1 MRTGRRSRGMKFTA
15 LVLALVLMLAAC
27 GGGNGNG
34 GANQGGNLPAGIL
47 AEMGTFEEYAYLS
60 TLIDLPQNNT
70 HTHIDGSFA
79 HGDRIYYFYT
89 DHFQFPDDFDWD
101 SVDWDTFEH
110 PAPDLVIASVLADG
124 SDFQETRITPNT
136 ESVQMPF
143 VEVTEDGNFRLILVE
158 REWDMV
164 RGEST
169 EVFLAEFD
177 REGNELSKQML
188 DVVPPNIE
196 WFGVQRA
203 VVAADGYVVMSIWH
217 DTGEALLIVGP
228 DGNMLA
234 ELEVDWIR
242 TMTRTYDGRVF
253 AIVTEFDGQ
262 THREFLREID
272 FAARDFG
279 ETLDIS
285 TGAADT
291 MFTAPEGSP
300 FDFFTS
306 GRGRLFGLNVET
318 GQQTL
323 ILDWIESDIAADWG
337 LHVGFFDDGRI
348 SVLSATWSEARMS
361 MNVELH
367 ILEQTSRSLIPER
380 EVITLGGLGIWG
392 EIRQQIVDFNRS
404 STTHRIAVTDYVV
417 YSTSDNW
424 NAGRDRLFAELAI
437 GQGPDILWGG
447 MFDMGTVIDRGFM
460 MDLYPFI
467 DNDPVI
473 NRTDFFPSVL
483 AAMETSSGELSM
495 LANRFGIQTM
505 VGLREQ
511 VGHIDHWT
519 LEAMQELIEE
529 ANARG
534 VTHPLGR
541 WMTRE
546 QFLQTALMFSG
557 DQFFDWEAGRAN
569 LDNDDFIALIEA
581 TSRLP
586 EDLDEEMMGG
596 GLQRVSN
603 WVSDHELILSGDQLL
618 MHQWISGVS
627 SIQELSGAFQ
637 DFVALGMPTPQ
648 GGGHVIAPDQMI
660 GITATSQNQDAAW
673 EFIRQSFLPDVEV
686 PSWQFPIR
694 IDLYE
699 QMIAEAMVQEYWTD
713 EDGVEHP
720 VSMGGMGFGDGF
732 FIDLFALTQ
741 EEANIMRELI
751 DTANLT
757 MRFDT
762 DLFEMIMEEML
773 PFFAGDRSAADT
785 ARILENR
792 IGIFMSERR

>member
-1 MRTGRRSRGMKFTA
+1 MRTARRSRGMKFSA

-27 GGGNGNG
+27 GGGNGG
-34 GANQGGNLPAGIL
+34 SQGANGLHGSYGIT
-47 AEMGTFEEYAYLS
+47 ASMGTFEEYAYLS
-60 TLIDLPQNNT
+60 TLIDLPEVSE
-70 HTHIDGSFA
+70 HIDGSFA

-89 DHFQFPDDFDWD
+89 DHFQFPEDFDWD
-101 SVDWDTFEH
+101 SVDWDTFQH
-110 PAPDLVIASVLADG
+110 PEPDLVIASVLADG
-124 SDFQETRITPNT
+124 SDFQQTRIPPSAGSMNI
-136 ESVQMPF
+136 PF
-143 VEVTEDGNFRLILVE
+143 VEVTEDDNFRLILVE

-177 REGNELSKQML
+177 RDGNEISKQML
-188 DVVPPNIE
+188 DVVPPNTQ

-203 VVAADGYVVMSIWH
+203 AIGADGYVVLSVWH
-217 DTGEALLIVGP
+217 DTGETLLIVGP
-228 DGNMLA
+228 DGSMLT
-234 ELEVDWIR
+234 ELEADWVR
-242 TMTRTYDGRVF
+242 AMTRTHDGRVF
-253 AIVTEFDGQ
+253 AIVIEFDGESQ
-262 THREFLREID
+262 AEFLREID

-279 ETLDIS
+279 EILDIN
-285 TGAADT
+285 TGAADM

-318 GQQTL
+318 GEQTL

-337 LHVGFFDDGRI
+337 LHVGFLDDGRI
-348 SVLSATWSEARMS
+348 SVLTAGWSEARMG
-361 MNVELH
+361 MHVELN
-367 ILEQTSRSLIPER
+367 ILEQVSRSLIPER
-380 EVITLGGLGIWG
+380 EVITLGGVGIWG
-392 EIRQQIVDFNRS
+392 EIRQQIVDFNRE
-404 STTHRIAVTDYVV
+404 STTHRIAVTDYAA

-424 NAGRDRLFAELAI
+424 NAGRDRLFAELAV

-460 MDLYPFI
+460 MDLYTFI
-467 DNDPVI
+467 DNDPVL

-483 AAMETSSGELSM
+483 AAMETPNGELSM

-505 VGLREQ
+505 VGLTEQ
-511 VGHIDHWT
+511 VGHIDNWT
-519 LEAMQELIEE
+519 LDAMQELIEE

-534 VTHPLGR
+534 ITHPLGR

-557 DQFFDWEAGRAN
+557 DQFFDWEAGRADIN
-569 LDNDDFIALIEA
+569 NDDFIALIEA
-581 TSRLP
+581 ASRLP
-586 EDLDEEMMGG
+586 EEIDDDMMGG
-596 GLQRVSN
+596 VMTRQ
-603 WVSDHELILSGDQLL
+603 WVSDFELILDGDQIL
-618 MHQWISGVS
+618 MHQWIGSVS

-648 GGGHVIAPDQMI
+648 GGGHVVAPDQMI
-660 GITATSQNQDAAW
+660 GITAISQNQDVAW
-673 EFIRQSFLPDVEV
+673 EFIRQAFLPDVET

-720 VSMGGMGFGDGF
+720 ISMGGIGFGNDF
-732 FIDLFALTQ
+732 HIELFALTQ
-741 EEANIMRELI
+741 EEADTMREII
-751 DTANLT
+751 DTASLT
-757 MRFDT
+757 ARFEIDAF
-762 DLFEMIMEEML
+762 DMIMEEML